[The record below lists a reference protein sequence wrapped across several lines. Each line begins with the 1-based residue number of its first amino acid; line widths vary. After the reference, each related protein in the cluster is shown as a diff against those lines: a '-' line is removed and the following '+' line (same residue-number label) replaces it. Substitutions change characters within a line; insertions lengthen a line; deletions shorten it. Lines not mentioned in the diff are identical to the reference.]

1 MANLWKQASIMRTF
15 FGVLVGLVA
24 CIAVYAQDYPTR
36 PVSLIVPFA
45 AGGPTDTLAR
55 NLAQHMS
62 KTLKQQVIVENR
74 AGAGGTLAANVVA
87 KSKPD
92 GYSVLIAHIGMAT
105 APALYRKLPFNPLTD
120 FEYIGQVADVPM
132 TLISRAGLPAA
143 NYKELVTYIK
153 ANREKLNLGNAGL
166 GAASHLCG
174 LLFMSRIGVD
184 IQTIPYNGT
193 GPAMTALMGGQIDL
207 MCDQTTNTVAPILAG
222 RVNVFGVTSKTR
234 VASIPYVPT
243 LHEQGLKDFEVAV
256 WHGLYSAK
264 GTPKPILDKINAA
277 LVAAVTDEQF
287 KQSLIKL
294 GGAAVTVDRATPDS
308 LAKHLKAEIE
318 KWGPII
324 KKAGTYAD

>member
-1 MANLWKQASIMRTF
+1 MANLWKQTSIMRTF

-256 WHGLYSAK
+256 WHGLYLAK

>member
-1 MANLWKQASIMRTF
+1 MANLWKQTSIMRTF

-256 WHGLYSAK
+256 WHGLYLAK

-324 KKAGTYAD
+324 NKAGTYAD